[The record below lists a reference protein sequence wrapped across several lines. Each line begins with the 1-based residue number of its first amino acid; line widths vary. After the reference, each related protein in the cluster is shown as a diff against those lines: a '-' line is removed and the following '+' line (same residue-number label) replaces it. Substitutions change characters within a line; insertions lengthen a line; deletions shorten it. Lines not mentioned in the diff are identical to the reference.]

1 MSIYLL
7 EIYNAGSNSIPDFG
21 LAFNTIEILLEYVN
35 TQIEPVDE
43 TIQKSAK
50 ENLVV
55 GWSIGLNKSG
65 SLRATKIP
73 LVSDSKNVSYIKYFK
88 AEPKILPPINDT
100 QEEISVPNK
109 PEPVNFI
116 SKNTI
121 EDEDIIMNF
130 NHLIVKTGSPNYL
143 KRTTFNKQ
151 NRPSINPL
159 TGSPIQTPI
168 KTRKVKIV
176 TSK

>member
-7 EIYNAGSNSIPDFG
+7 EIYNTGSNSIPDFG
-21 LAFNTIEILLEYVN
+21 LVFNTIDILLDYVN

-65 SLRATKIP
+65 SLRATKMP
-73 LVSDSKNVSYIKYFK
+73 LVSDSKNATYTKYFK
-88 AEPKILPPINDT
+88 GEPKTMPPINDT
-100 QEEISVPNK
+100 QEEISVPKNS
-109 PEPVNFI
+109 ERINFI
-116 SKNTI
+116 SGNTI

-130 NHLIVKTGSPNYL
+130 NHLINKPGSPNYL
-143 KRTTFNKQ
+143 KRTSFNKQ
-151 NRPSINPL
+151 NRPHINPL
-159 TGSPIQTPI
+159 TLLPIKTSI

-176 TSK
+176 K